1 MLNLFRIYIPLWSYS
16 NGSRTRQRSICQIF
30 TFHYGPIQIENYMH
44 ILRRIKSIYIPLWS
58 YSNYERLKRNR
69 KTGCNLHSTMV
80 LFKLTM
86 LEMPRQEESIYIP
99 LWSYSNKTKHRKLSM
114 EYKFT
119 FHYGPIQILFFPSL
133 SSFLLHLHSTMVLF
147 KQFDVN
153 VLASA
158 FNNLHSTMVLFKF
171 IMIFI

>member
-1 MLNLFRIYIPLWSYS
+1 MAAGQDRGASVRYLHSTMVLFKLKTTCTFWEELKA
-16 NGSRTRQRSICQIF
+16 F
-30 TFHYGPIQIENYMH
+30 TFHYGPIQIFVNKN
-44 ILRRIKSIYIPLWS
+44 LPFSFSIYIPLWS

-147 KQFDVN
+147 K
-153 VLASA
+153 
-158 FNNLHSTMVLFKF
+158 
-171 IMIFI
+171 

>member
-1 MLNLFRIYIPLWSYS
+1 MAAGQDRGASVRYLHSTMVLFKLKTTCTFWEELKA
-16 NGSRTRQRSICQIF
+16 F
-30 TFHYGPIQIENYMH
+30 TFHYGPIQIDCINQCNTNVTLFTFHYGP
-44 ILRRIKSIYIPLWS
+44 IQIFVNKNLPFSFSIYIPLWS

-147 KQFDVN
+147 K
-153 VLASA
+153 
-158 FNNLHSTMVLFKF
+158 
-171 IMIFI
+171 